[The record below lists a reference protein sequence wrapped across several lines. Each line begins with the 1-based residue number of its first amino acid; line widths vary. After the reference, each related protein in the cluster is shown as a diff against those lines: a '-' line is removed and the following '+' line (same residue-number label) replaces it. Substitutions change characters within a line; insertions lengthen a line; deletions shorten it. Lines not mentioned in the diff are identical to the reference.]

1 MRFLLLFVFLQKTD
15 AQEDLEPQSSSKVE
29 FSTTQSFPESFIPAL
44 GNIQKVIDVTF
55 THNLPSSFDLREE
68 DDYTWPYFT
77 AGMFCHVPHYMAH
90 IL

>member
-1 MRFLLLFVFLQKTD
+1 MKCLLKIAEATMRFLLLFGFLQKTD
-15 AQEDLEPQSSSKVE
+15 AQEDLEPQSY
-29 FSTTQSFPESFIPAL
+29 PESFIPAL

-77 AGMFCHVPHYMAH
+77 AGMFCHVPYYMAH